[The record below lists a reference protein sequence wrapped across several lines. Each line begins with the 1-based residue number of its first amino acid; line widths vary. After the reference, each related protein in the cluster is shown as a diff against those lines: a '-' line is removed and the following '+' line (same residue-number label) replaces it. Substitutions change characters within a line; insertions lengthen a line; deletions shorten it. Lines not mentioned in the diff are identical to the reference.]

1 MKRIPTF
8 VAGMLTAAVI
18 GGLGVGALAAS
29 GAVTFNA
36 SNLMFNGQQISAKG
50 EGYTLDNGCQ
60 APASITYTDE
70 KGGGTTYLPV
80 RRISELLDVETG
92 WDGATGS
99 VTVGKAADTT
109 APSTDYSK
117 WSVEEEAAY
126 QDFKGIWTERVKNI
140 RTAYVYYDY
149 SGDKTEVELKNYL
162 NELGKDTVLVYS
174 ERMIKD
180 FIVKYNSHNFV
191 AASYFYSTTAQE
203 DEELWYAN
211 YSIDHLDEAT
221 SWYI

>member
-8 VAGMLTAAVI
+8 LAGMLTAAVI

-36 SNLMFNGQQISAKG
+36 SNLVFNGQQISAKG

-70 KGGGTTYLPV
+70 KGGGTNYLPV

-99 VTVGKAADTT
+99 VTVGKIAASAESTGNPSQ
-109 APSTDYSK
+109 APTDKHGNAITDYK
-117 WSVEEEAAY
+117 VDLVSVFINGQRLDNGGKPGSIFSAGLVYLDVTAVCEALGLDSDSYA
-126 QDFKGIWTERVKNI
+126 F
-140 RTAYVYYDY
+140 ASYDY
-149 SGDKTEVELKNYL
+149 LLLDGSIYVSMRNFSIEVPNINILLDTE
-162 NELGKDTVLVYS
+162 T
-174 ERMIKD
+174 
-180 FIVKYNSHNFV
+180 NSVTISN
-191 AASYFYSTTAQE
+191 
-203 DEELWYAN
+203 
-211 YSIDHLDEAT
+211 I
-221 SWYI
+221 

>member
-8 VAGMLTAAVI
+8 LAGMFTAAVI

-50 EGYTLDNGCQ
+50 EGYTLVNGCQ

-99 VTVGKAADTT
+99 VTVGKTADTT
-109 APSTDYSK
+109 AVPADYSD
-117 WSVEEEAAY
+117 WSEEEEAAY
-126 QDFKGIWTERVKNI
+126 QEFKGMWEQKKD
-140 RTAYVYYDY
+140 AYSLVCLDVNKLK
-149 SGDKTEVELKNYL
+149 SFLRDKTESQVIGYSSRLGAGLCAGEANAAGIAYCINNSDTILWEDVCVRGRVVVNGYDKEKVLTEL
-162 NELGKDTVLVYS
+162 E
-174 ERMIKD
+174 
-180 FIVKYNSHNFV
+180 
-191 AASYFYSTTAQE
+191 
-203 DEELWYAN
+203 
-211 YSIDHLDEAT
+211 
-221 SWYI
+221 

>member
-8 VAGMLTAAVI
+8 LAGMLTAAVI

-109 APSTDYSK
+109 AVPADYSD
-117 WSVEEEAAY
+117 WSEEEEAAY
-126 QDFKGIWTERVKNI
+126 QEFKGMWAESHRTFDTGSTGVNRVFVALLYTGGESKEVLSKQLNDAAMLKWYTRLLLEYTDADHPSAI
-140 RTAYVYYDY
+140 NVFFYENTNAGSEVAI
-149 SGDKTEVELKNYL
+149 VELYNG
-162 NELGKDTVLVYS
+162 NAV
-174 ERMIKD
+174 
-180 FIVKYNSHNFV
+180 IV
-191 AASYFYSTTAQE
+191 E
-203 DEELWYAN
+203 
-211 YSIDHLDEAT
+211 
-221 SWYI
+221 

>member
-8 VAGMLTAAVI
+8 LAGMLTAAVI

-109 APSTDYSK
+109 AIPADYSD
-117 WSVEEEAAY
+117 WSAEEEAAY
-126 QDFKGIWTERVKNI
+126 QEIIGMWDVSFIEEAEPSIIAGKRSVYRAIPTENSPDALEQWDNLSQAAQDKYSYRWMTELRGSNGI
-140 RTAYVYYDY
+140 
-149 SGDKTEVELKNYL
+149 
-162 NELGKDTVLVYS
+162 VLFLR
-174 ERMIKD
+174 EGE
-180 FIVKYNSHNFV
+180 
-191 AASYFYSTTAQE
+191 ASSIGHGFSIFEDGTFYPGHQ
-203 DEELWYAN
+203 
-211 YSIDHLDEAT
+211 
-221 SWYI
+221 